1 MACRALLFSSDA
13 NAAAILRAGLA
24 EIDLQVDEC
33 REPAAAIQH
42 LANSIYS
49 AVVIDTPERPVR
61 DGVLR
66 QLRCSPLNKETVVI
80 VTISAES
87 IASHAFSEGA
97 NFVLHRPIDEEGT
110 RVSLRAVN
118 AVIQRD
124 KRRARR
130 TPVFADANISFPS
143 VESAKVRLLD
153 LSEHGLSLQFERDLP
168 PQRKIYFRFTL
179 PGQVKSIQ
187 LSGETTWQD
196 SGGRVGI
203 RFVDVPQTARRLM
216 KEWLELRLSLEE
228 SKVRIEIGKGEAL
241 PAAAYATDRR
251 NESRHA
257 CRLGVDIYR
266 AGKDAPHRC
275 MLTDL
280 GTGGCYVEMP
290 STFAIGTKIKL
301 VVRAQDIKF
310 VSAGSVRSENRAFG
324 MGIAFETLTPEQAEL
339 LQKLIAMASEEKEAD
354 ADEVVKDLSLSD

>member
-33 REPAAAIQH
+33 REPAAAIQY
-42 LANSIYS
+42 LASSIYS

-66 QLRCSPLNKETVVI
+66 QLRYSPLNKETVVV
-80 VTISAES
+80 VTISS
-87 IASHAFSEGA
+87 QGLASHAFSEGA
-97 NFVLHRPIDEEGT
+97 NFVLHRPIDEQGT

-118 AVIQRD
+118 DMIQRD

-130 TPVFADANISFPS
+130 TPVFADANISFPA
-143 VESAKVRLLD
+143 VESARVRLLD
-153 LSEHGLSLQFERDLP
+153 LSEQGLSLQFERDLP
-168 PQRKIYFRFTL
+168 QRSKIYFRFTL
-179 PGQVKSIQ
+179 PGQAKSIQ

-203 RFVDVPQTARRLM
+203 RFVDVPQSARRLM

-228 SKVRIEIGKGEAL
+228 SKVRVEVGKGQPL
-241 PAAAYATDRR
+241 PAAYSTDRR

-266 AGKDAPHRC
+266 VGKDAPHRC
-275 MLTDL
+275 MLTDI
-280 GTGGCYVEMP
+280 GPGGCYVEMP
-290 STFAIGTKIKL
+290 STFSVGTKIQL
-301 VVRAQDIKF
+301 VVRTQDIKF
-310 VSAGSVRSENRAFG
+310 VSAGTVRSENRAFG
-324 MGIAFETLTPEQAEL
+324 MGIAFETHTPEQAEL
-339 LQKLIAMASEEKEAD
+339 LQKLIAIASQEKEAD
-354 ADEVVKDLSLSD
+354 ADEVVKA